1 MTTTVNPHEILI
13 QAAEI
18 LRERAQTHGDFE
30 NNFQLI
36 ADMFSLRIG
45 REFHPFEVCVLL
57 ECVKDARMFANP
69 ANTDNYLDG
78 INYRAF
84 ASMFAEDYAM
94 KRNTATEVSYR
105 RKDDLQKAEMNPVAM
120 KKPGRRANVAKDA
133 TTNAGPETTISFGPV
148 NLDKL
153 AMDLIER

>member
-1 MTTTVNPHEILI
+1 MTHTVNPHDLLI
-13 QAAEI
+13 QAAEV
-18 LRERAQTHGDFE
+18 LRERAETHGDFE

-69 ANTDNYLDG
+69 GNADNYLDG

-84 ASMFAEDYAM
+84 SALFAEDYAM
-94 KRNTATEVSYR
+94 KRNTATEVAYR
-105 RKDDLQKAEMNPVAM
+105 RKDDLQKAEMAPVAV
-120 KKPGRRANVAKDA
+120 KRGRKPNALKTLEGATDAVFERQKVALDLDA
-133 TTNAGPETTISFGPV
+133 LTAEIARSN
-148 NLDKL
+148 
-153 AMDLIER
+153 